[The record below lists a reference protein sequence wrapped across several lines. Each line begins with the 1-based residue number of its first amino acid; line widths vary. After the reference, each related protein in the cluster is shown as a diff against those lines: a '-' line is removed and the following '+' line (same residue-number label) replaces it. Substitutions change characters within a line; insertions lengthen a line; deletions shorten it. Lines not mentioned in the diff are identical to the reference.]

1 MKYIIIRGPLGIGK
15 STIAKGLANKL
26 NAKYISIDSIVD
38 NPNLITRKMEE
49 GYISQNNFLKAN
61 KLAIKESED
70 ENLIV
75 LDGNFYWKSV
85 IKDIENKL
93 KEGFIFTLKA
103 PLEICMERNNHREKP
118 YSEIAVKEVYKKSTE
133 FDYGKVINTE
143 NKTAEEV
150 IEEIMNE
157 LK

>member
-61 KLAIKESED
+61 KLAIK
-70 ENLIV
+70 
-75 LDGNFYWKSV
+75 
-85 IKDIENKL
+85 
-93 KEGFIFTLKA
+93 
-103 PLEICMERNNHREKP
+103 
-118 YSEIAVKEVYKKSTE
+118 
-133 FDYGKVINTE
+133 
-143 NKTAEEV
+143 
-150 IEEIMNE
+150 
-157 LK
+157 